1 MNERR
6 SANNVMAKVP
16 RGFGRFLLRGAAL
29 LKNPRLLKQMLTK
42 AVSKLGRAEGGPLSE
57 VKEQLQRLI
66 ALLKAYVSGE
76 YREVSTQT
84 MVTVAAAI
92 VYFVVPFDGIPDFL
106 FGWGLVDDAAVISY
120 VVAQLSS
127 ELEAFAVWQEAQEQ
141 DVQQQEVQQQEAD
154 KQDADQDKLPPDRPE
169 DDSKSNTPPAPGR
182 CSLLGNF
189 ARLHFAHSDR
199 TRLRQAVAHHRLN
212 RQIPRL
218 RLRFTHLV

>member
-1 MNERR
+1 MNEQR
-6 SANNVMAKVP
+6 SANDVMAKVP

-66 ALLKAYVSGE
+66 ALLKAYVAGD

-127 ELEAFAVWQEAQEQ
+127 ELEAFDAWQEAQQQE
-141 DVQQQEVQQQEAD
+141 VQEQEVQQQEAD
-154 KQDADQDKLPPDRPE
+154 KQDADQDKLPPDRSE
-169 DDSKSNTPPAPGR
+169 DDS
-182 CSLLGNF
+182 
-189 ARLHFAHSDR
+189 
-199 TRLRQAVAHHRLN
+199 
-212 RQIPRL
+212 
-218 RLRFTHLV
+218 

>member
-1 MNERR
+1 
-6 SANNVMAKVP
+6 MAKVP

-42 AVSKLGRAEGGPLSE
+42 AVSKMGRAEDGPLSE

-66 ALLKAYVSGE
+66 ALLKAYVSGD

-84 MVTVAAAI
+84 MITVAAAI

-141 DVQQQEVQQQEAD
+141 DAQQQEVQQQEAD

-169 DDSKSNTPPAPGR
+169 DDS
-182 CSLLGNF
+182 
-189 ARLHFAHSDR
+189 
-199 TRLRQAVAHHRLN
+199 
-212 RQIPRL
+212 
-218 RLRFTHLV
+218 

>member
-1 MNERR
+1 MNEQR
-6 SANNVMAKVP
+6 SANDVMAKVP

-42 AVSKLGRAEGGPLSE
+42 AVSKLGQAEGGPLSE

-66 ALLKAYVSGE
+66 ALLKAYVAGD

-127 ELEAFAVWQEAQEQ
+127 ELEAFDAWQEAQHQE
-141 DVQQQEVQQQEAD
+141 VQEQEVQQQEAD
-154 KQDADQDKLPPDRPE
+154 KQDADQDKLPPDRSE
-169 DDSKSNTPPAPGR
+169 DDS
-182 CSLLGNF
+182 
-189 ARLHFAHSDR
+189 
-199 TRLRQAVAHHRLN
+199 
-212 RQIPRL
+212 
-218 RLRFTHLV
+218 

>member
-1 MNERR
+1 MSERR

-66 ALLKAYVSGE
+66 ALLKAYVAGD

-127 ELEAFAVWQEAQEQ
+127 ELEAFDAWQEAQHQE
-141 DVQQQEVQQQEAD
+141 VQEQEVQQQEAD
-154 KQDADQDKLPPDRPE
+154 KQDADQDKLPPDRSE
-169 DDSKSNTPPAPGR
+169 DDS
-182 CSLLGNF
+182 
-189 ARLHFAHSDR
+189 
-199 TRLRQAVAHHRLN
+199 
-212 RQIPRL
+212 
-218 RLRFTHLV
+218 

>member
-1 MNERR
+1 
-6 SANNVMAKVP
+6 MAKVP

-42 AVSKLGRAEGGPLSE
+42 AVSKLGQAEGGPLSE

-66 ALLKAYVSGE
+66 VLLKAYVAGD

-127 ELEAFAVWQEAQEQ
+127 ELEAFDAWQEAQQQE
-141 DVQQQEVQQQEAD
+141 VQEQEVQQQEAD
-154 KQDADQDKLPPDRPE
+154 KQDADQDKLPPDRSE
-169 DDSKSNTPPAPGR
+169 DDS
-182 CSLLGNF
+182 
-189 ARLHFAHSDR
+189 
-199 TRLRQAVAHHRLN
+199 
-212 RQIPRL
+212 
-218 RLRFTHLV
+218 

>member
-1 MNERR
+1 
-6 SANNVMAKVP
+6 MAKVP

-42 AVSKLGRAEGGPLSE
+42 AVSKLGQAEGGPLSE

-66 ALLKAYVSGE
+66 ALLKAYVAGD

-127 ELEAFAVWQEAQEQ
+127 ELEAFDAWQEA
-141 DVQQQEVQQQEAD
+141 QQQEVQQQEAD
-154 KQDADQDKLPPDRPE
+154 KQDADQDKLPPDRSE
-169 DDSKSNTPPAPGR
+169 DDS
-182 CSLLGNF
+182 
-189 ARLHFAHSDR
+189 
-199 TRLRQAVAHHRLN
+199 
-212 RQIPRL
+212 
-218 RLRFTHLV
+218 

>member
-1 MNERR
+1 
-6 SANNVMAKVP
+6 MAKVP

-106 FGWGLVDDAAVISY
+106 FGWGLIDDAAVISY

-127 ELEAFAVWQEAQEQ
+127 ELEAFAVWQEAQQQ
-141 DVQQQEVQQQEAD
+141 DFQQQEAD
-154 KQDADQDKLPPDRPE
+154 KQDADQDNLPPDRSE
-169 DDSKSNTPPAPGR
+169 DDS
-182 CSLLGNF
+182 
-189 ARLHFAHSDR
+189 
-199 TRLRQAVAHHRLN
+199 
-212 RQIPRL
+212 
-218 RLRFTHLV
+218 

>member
-1 MNERR
+1 
-6 SANNVMAKVP
+6 MAKVP

-42 AVSKLGRAEGGPLSE
+42 AVSKMGRAEDGPLSE

-66 ALLKAYVSGE
+66 ALLKAYVSGD

-106 FGWGLVDDAAVISY
+106 FGWGLIDDAAVISY

-127 ELEAFAVWQEAQEQ
+127 ELEAFAVWQEAQQQ
-141 DVQQQEVQQQEAD
+141 DFQQQEAD
-154 KQDADQDKLPPDRPE
+154 KQDADQDNLPPDRSE
-169 DDSKSNTPPAPGR
+169 DDS
-182 CSLLGNF
+182 
-189 ARLHFAHSDR
+189 
-199 TRLRQAVAHHRLN
+199 
-212 RQIPRL
+212 
-218 RLRFTHLV
+218 

>member
-1 MNERR
+1 
-6 SANNVMAKVP
+6 MAKVP

-42 AVSKLGRAEGGPLSE
+42 AVSKLGQAEGGPLSE

-66 ALLKAYVSGE
+66 ALLKAYVAGD
-76 YREVSTQT
+76 YREVATQT

-127 ELEAFAVWQEAQEQ
+127 ELEAFDAWQEAQQQE
-141 DVQQQEVQQQEAD
+141 VQEQEVQQQEAD
-154 KQDADQDKLPPDRPE
+154 KQDADQDKLPPDRSE
-169 DDSKSNTPPAPGR
+169 DD
-182 CSLLGNF
+182 C
-189 ARLHFAHSDR
+189 
-199 TRLRQAVAHHRLN
+199 
-212 RQIPRL
+212 
-218 RLRFTHLV
+218 

>member
-1 MNERR
+1 MSERR

-169 DDSKSNTPPAPGR
+169 DDS
-182 CSLLGNF
+182 
-189 ARLHFAHSDR
+189 
-199 TRLRQAVAHHRLN
+199 
-212 RQIPRL
+212 
-218 RLRFTHLV
+218 

>member
-169 DDSKSNTPPAPGR
+169 DDS
-182 CSLLGNF
+182 
-189 ARLHFAHSDR
+189 
-199 TRLRQAVAHHRLN
+199 
-212 RQIPRL
+212 
-218 RLRFTHLV
+218 

>member
-127 ELEAFAVWQEAQEQ
+127 ELEAFAVWQEAQDQE
-141 DVQQQEVQQQEAD
+141 VQQQEVQQQEAD

-169 DDSKSNTPPAPGR
+169 DDS
-182 CSLLGNF
+182 
-189 ARLHFAHSDR
+189 
-199 TRLRQAVAHHRLN
+199 
-212 RQIPRL
+212 
-218 RLRFTHLV
+218 

>member
-1 MNERR
+1 MSERR

-127 ELEAFAVWQEAQEQ
+127 ELEAFAVWQEAQDQE
-141 DVQQQEVQQQEAD
+141 VQQQEVQQQEAD

-169 DDSKSNTPPAPGR
+169 DDS
-182 CSLLGNF
+182 
-189 ARLHFAHSDR
+189 
-199 TRLRQAVAHHRLN
+199 
-212 RQIPRL
+212 
-218 RLRFTHLV
+218 

>member
-141 DVQQQEVQQQEAD
+141 DAQQQEVQQQEVQQQEAD

-169 DDSKSNTPPAPGR
+169 DDS
-182 CSLLGNF
+182 
-189 ARLHFAHSDR
+189 
-199 TRLRQAVAHHRLN
+199 
-212 RQIPRL
+212 
-218 RLRFTHLV
+218 